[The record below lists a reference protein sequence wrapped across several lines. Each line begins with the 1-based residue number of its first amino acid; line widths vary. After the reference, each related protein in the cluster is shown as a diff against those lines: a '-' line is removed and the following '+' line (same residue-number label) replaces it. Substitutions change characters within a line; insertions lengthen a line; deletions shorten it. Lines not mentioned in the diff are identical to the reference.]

1 MGYRSNVK
9 CAFVFTDE
17 FVRDAFFVSSMA
29 NAEVAIAEEFKDSG
43 PNLAD
48 HIRQELEWFRDSFT
62 SYVISGNPVLL
73 LEMDDIKWY
82 ESFWFVK
89 FTTEM
94 QEECV
99 NRGGG
104 YRFVRIGEES
114 DDHEVSDDHHE
125 NFDDFSGYDYLD
137 ISRQIVIQ

>member
-1 MGYRSNVK
+1 V
-9 CAFVFTDE
+9 
-17 FVRDAFFVSSMA
+17 
-29 NAEVAIAEEFKDSG
+29 
-43 PNLAD
+43 LA
-48 HIRQELEWFRDSFT
+48 
-62 SYVISGNPVLL
+62 GNPVLL

-104 YRFVRIGEES
+104 YRFIRLGEES
-114 DDHEVSDDHHE
+114 DDQEINEGNHE
-125 NFDDFSGYDYLD
+125 NFDDFNGYDYLD
-137 ISRQIVIQ
+137 ISREIVIQ